1 MGDVVAQQVAGLHA
15 NNRALD
21 HAHVVLA
28 NTAGVRDGCQQRE
41 AVVLV
46 AQGLNA
52 LSIGECGY
60 NVLGDNTEAAIG
72 VGQGAVNLPEAG
84 LNGDGAQLLTLVIE
98 QERLSAVFDE
108 GQTILL
114 KSNNLAEGGVF
125 LAFVPHGS
133 STLPGAEQPCEG
145 NKFRG

>member
-1 MGDVVAQQVAGLHA
+1 MGNIIAQQVAGLHA
-15 NNRALD
+15 NDRALD
-21 HAHVVLA
+21 HAHVVFA
-28 NTAGVRDGCQQRE
+28 NTAGVRNGRQQGE
-41 AVVLV
+41 SVVGIAESLYACRV
-46 AQGLNA
+46 SEGGN
-52 LSIGECGY
+52 
-60 NVLGDNTEAAIG
+60 NVLGDNAEAAVS
-72 VGQGAVNLPEAG
+72 VGQGAVNLPETG
-84 LNGDGAQLLTLVIE
+84 FNGDGAQLLTLVIE

-133 STLPGAEQPCEG
+133 GAFPGAKQPCEG

>member
-1 MGDVVAQQVAGLHA
+1 MGDVVAQQVAGLHT

-21 HAHVVLA
+21 HTHVVFA
-28 NTAGVRDGCQQRE
+28 NAAGVRDGRQQGE

-46 AQGLNA
+46 AQGFNA
-52 LSIGECGY
+52 LGVGEGGY
-60 NVLGDNTEAAIG
+60 NILGDNTEAAVG
-72 VGQGAVNLPEAG
+72 VGQGAVNLPETG
-84 LNGDGAQLLTLVIE
+84 FNGDGAQLLTLVIE

-108 GQTILL
+108 GQAILL

-133 STLPGAEQPCEG
+133 GTFPGAEQPCEG

>member
-1 MGDVVAQQVAGLHA
+1 M
-15 NNRALD
+15 
-21 HAHVVLA
+21 
-28 NTAGVRDGCQQRE
+28 RDGCKQRE

-52 LSIGECGY
+52 LSAGEGGD
-60 NVLGDNTEAAIG
+60 NVLGNDTEAAVG

-84 LNGDGAQLLTLVIE
+84 LNGDGAQLLTLVVE

-108 GQTILL
+108 GQAVLL

-133 STLPGAEQPCEG
+133 GTLPGAEQPCEG

>member
-1 MGDVVAQQVAGLHA
+1 MRNIVAQQVAGLHA
-15 NNRALD
+15 DDRALD
-21 HAHVVLA
+21 HAHVVFA
-28 NTAGVRDGCQQRE
+28 NAAGVRDGCEQRE
-41 AVVLV
+41 AVVGV
-46 AQGLNA
+46 AQGLDA
-52 LSIGECGY
+52 LGAGECGD
-60 NVLGDNTEAAIG
+60 NVLGDDTEAAVS
-72 VGQGAVNLPEAG
+72 VGQGAVNLPETG
-84 LNGDGAQLLTLVIE
+84 FNGDGAQLLTLIVE

-133 STLPGAEQPCEG
+133 GAFPGAEQPCEG

>member
-1 MGDVVAQQVAGLHA
+1 MGNIIAQQVAGLHA

-21 HAHVVLA
+21 HAHVVFA
-28 NTAGVRDGCQQRE
+28 NTAGVRNGRQQGE
-41 AVVLV
+41 SVVGIAESLYACRV
-46 AQGLNA
+46 SEGGN
-52 LSIGECGY
+52 
-60 NVLGDNTEAAIG
+60 NVLGDNTEAAVS
-72 VGQGAVNLPEAG
+72 VGQGAVNLPETG
-84 LNGDGAQLLTLVIE
+84 FNGDGAQLLTLVIE

-133 STLPGAEQPCEG
+133 GAFPGAEQPCEG